1 MDTNKIDN
9 EYLNEKM
16 KEILLN
22 NNNFFDVILKLKEFE
37 KEYKQSDF
45 YKTTKI
51 NLIDLVKDA
60 RIFYLTN
67 VKTITDK
74 INGIINNLDAEKLAS
89 ILEQGSSILQDNNEA
104 TLAQLQELKDLGGA
118 DIIKNQMF
126 LRERD
131 KKEE

>member
-74 INGIINNLDAEKLAS
+74 INSIINNLDAEKLAD
-89 ILEQGSSILQDNNEA
+89 ILEQGSLLLQDNNEA

>member
-74 INGIINNLDAEKLAS
+74 INGIINNLDAEKLAALIENS
-89 ILEQGSSILQDNNEA
+89 GEILENHNNS
-104 TLAQLQELKDLGGA
+104 TLDMIREFKEFGGV
-118 DIIKNQMF
+118 DIIKNQSI
-126 LRERD
+126 LNER

>member
-1 MDTNKIDN
+1 MNNNKIDN

-74 INGIINNLDAEKLAS
+74 INGIINNLDAEKLAALIENS
-89 ILEQGSSILQDNNEA
+89 GEILENHNNA
-104 TLAQLQELKDLGGA
+104 TLDIIKEFKEFGGA
-118 DIIKNQMF
+118 DIIKNQSI
-126 LRERD
+126 LNERE
-131 KKEE
+131 KEE